1 MRKYVEFSKTEEKD
15 SLGVRTLNIKVAL
28 ITTSKY
34 SEEKRKPLFGMICK
48 VFSGNFRIVGSG
60 IEADTSVSSV
70 SMVKNILKQAD
81 TAFILETFILSQN
94 DLVLTTRHDKTMF
107 MIHNDLEVAL
117 SGVVAQLGR
126 VTK

>member
-1 MRKYVEFSKTEEKD
+1 MRKYIEFSKTEEND
-15 SLGVRTLNIKVAL
+15 SLGVRTLNIKVTL
-28 ITTSKY
+28 VTTSKY

-60 IEADTSVSSV
+60 IEADTSV

>member
-1 MRKYVEFSKTEEKD
+1 MRKYIEFSKTEEKD
-15 SLGVRTLNIKVAL
+15 SLGMRTLNIKVTL
-28 ITTSKY
+28 VTTSKY

-60 IEADTSVSSV
+60 IEADTSVS
-70 SMVKNILKQAD
+70 MIKNILKQAD
-81 TAFILETFILSQN
+81 TAFILEAFILSQS

-107 MIHNDLEVAL
+107 MIYNDLEVAL
-117 SGVVAQLGR
+117 SGTVAQLGR

>member
-1 MRKYVEFSKTEEKD
+1 MRKYIEFSKTEEKD
-15 SLGVRTLNIKVAL
+15 SLGIRTLNIKVTL
-28 ITTSKY
+28 VTTSKY
-34 SEEKRKPLFGMICK
+34 SEEKRKILFGMICK

-60 IEADTSVSSV
+60 IEDDTSI

-117 SGVVAQLGR
+117 SGVVSKLGK

>member
-1 MRKYVEFSKTEEKD
+1 MRKYIEFSKTEEKD
-15 SLGVRTLNIKVAL
+15 SLGIRTLNIKVTL
-28 ITTSKY
+28 VTTSKY
-34 SEEKRKPLFGMICK
+34 SEEKRKILFGMICK

-60 IEADTSVSSV
+60 IEDDTSV

-117 SGVVAQLGR
+117 SGVVSKLGK

>member
-1 MRKYVEFSKTEEKD
+1 MRKYIEFSKTEEKD
-15 SLGVRTLNIKVAL
+15 SLGIRTLNIKVTL
-28 ITTSKY
+28 VTTSKY
-34 SEEKRKPLFGMICK
+34 SEEKRKALFGMICK

-60 IEADTSVSSV
+60 IEADNSV
-70 SMVKNILKQAD
+70 SMVKSILKQAD

-94 DLVLTTRHDKTMF
+94 DLVLTARYDKTMF

-117 SGVVAQLGR
+117 SGVVSKLGK

>member
-1 MRKYVEFSKTEEKD
+1 MRKYIEFSKTEEKD
-15 SLGVRTLNIKVAL
+15 SLGIRTLNIKVTL
-28 ITTSKY
+28 VTTSKY
-34 SEEKRKPLFGMICK
+34 SEEKRKALFGMVCK

-60 IEADTSVSSV
+60 IEADTSV

-94 DLVLTTRHDKTMF
+94 DLVLTARYDKTMF

-117 SGVVAQLGR
+117 SGVVSKLGK

>member
-1 MRKYVEFSKTEEKD
+1 MRKYIEFSKTEEKD
-15 SLGVRTLNIKVAL
+15 SLGIRTLNIKVTL
-28 ITTSKY
+28 VTTSKY
-34 SEEKRKPLFGMICK
+34 SEEKRKALFGMICK
-48 VFSGNFRIVGSG
+48 VFSGNFRIVGSD
-60 IEADTSVSSV
+60 IEADTSV
-70 SMVKNILKQAD
+70 SMVKNILKRAD

-117 SGVVAQLGR
+117 SGAVSKLGK

>member
-1 MRKYVEFSKTEEKD
+1 MRKYIEFSKTEEKD
-15 SLGVRTLNIKVAL
+15 SLGMRTLNIKVTL
-28 ITTSKY
+28 VTTSKY

-60 IEADTSVSSV
+60 IEADTSVS
-70 SMVKNILKQAD
+70 MVKNILKQAN
-81 TAFILETFILSQN
+81 TAFILETFVLSQN

-117 SGVVAQLGR
+117 SGVVTQLGR

>member
-1 MRKYVEFSKTEEKD
+1 MRKYIEFSKTEEKD
-15 SLGVRTLNIKVAL
+15 SLGIRTLNIKVTL
-28 ITTSKY
+28 VSTSKY
-34 SEEKRKPLFGMICK
+34 SEEKRKALFGMICK

-60 IEADTSVSSV
+60 IEADTSV

-94 DLVLTTRHDKTMF
+94 DLVLTARYDKTMF

-117 SGVVAQLGR
+117 SGVVSKLGK

>member
-1 MRKYVEFSKTEEKD
+1 MRKYIEFSKTEEKD
-15 SLGVRTLNIKVAL
+15 LLGIRTLNIKVTL
-28 ITTSKY
+28 VTTSKF
-34 SEEKRKPLFGMICK
+34 SEEQRKPLFGMICK
-48 VFSGNFRIVGSG
+48 VFDGNFRIVGSG
-60 IEADTSVSSV
+60 LEADTSV

-117 SGVVAQLGR
+117 SGTVAQLGKA
-126 VTK
+126 TK

>member
-1 MRKYVEFSKTEEKD
+1 MRKYIEFSKTEEKD
-15 SLGVRTLNIKVAL
+15 SLGIRTLNIKVTL
-28 ITTSKY
+28 VTTSKY
-34 SEEKRKPLFGMICK
+34 SEEKRKALFGMICK

-60 IEADTSVSSV
+60 IEADTSV

-94 DLVLTTRHDKTMF
+94 DLVLTARYDKTMF

-117 SGVVAQLGR
+117 SGVVLKLGK

>member
-1 MRKYVEFSKTEEKD
+1 MRKYIEFSKTEENG
-15 SLGVRTLNIKVAL
+15 SLGIRTLNIKVTL
-28 ITTSKY
+28 VTTSKY

-60 IEADTSVSSV
+60 IEADTSV

>member
-1 MRKYVEFSKTEEKD
+1 MRKYIEFSKTEEKD
-15 SLGVRTLNIKVAL
+15 SLGMRTLNIKVTL

-34 SEEKRKPLFGMICK
+34 SEEKRKALFGMICK

-60 IEADTSVSSV
+60 IEADTSV

-117 SGVVAQLGR
+117 SGTVAQLGR

>member
-1 MRKYVEFSKTEEKD
+1 MRKYIEFSKTEEKD
-15 SLGVRTLNIKVAL
+15 SLGIRTLNIKVTL
-28 ITTSKY
+28 VTTSKY
-34 SEEKRKPLFGMICK
+34 SEEKRKALFGMICK

-60 IEADTSVSSV
+60 IEADTRV

-94 DLVLTTRHDKTMF
+94 DLVLTARYDKTMC

-117 SGVVAQLGR
+117 SGVVSKLGK

>member
-1 MRKYVEFSKTEEKD
+1 MRKYIEFSKTEESD
-15 SLGVRTLNIKVAL
+15 LLGVRTLNIKVIL
-28 ITTSKY
+28 VTTSKF
-34 SEEKRKPLFGMICK
+34 SEEQRKPLFGMMCK
-48 VFSGNFRIVGSG
+48 VFDGNFRIIGFD
-60 IEADTSVSSV
+60 IKTDTSVSI
-70 SMVKNILKQAD
+70 VKNILKQAD

-117 SGVVAQLGR
+117 SGTVAQLGR

>member
-1 MRKYVEFSKTEEKD
+1 MRKYIEFSKTEEKD
-15 SLGVRTLNIKVAL
+15 LLGIRTLNIKVAL
-28 ITTSKY
+28 VTTSKY
-34 SEEKRKPLFGMICK
+34 SEEKRKPLFDMICK
-48 VFSGNFRIVGSG
+48 VFDGNFRIVGSG
-60 IEADTSVSSV
+60 LEADTSI

-117 SGVVAQLGR
+117 SGTVAQLGR
-126 VTK
+126 VAK

>member
-1 MRKYVEFSKTEEKD
+1 MRKYIEFSKTEEKD
-15 SLGVRTLNIKVAL
+15 SLGIRTLNIKVTL
-28 ITTSKY
+28 VTTSKY
-34 SEEKRKPLFGMICK
+34 SEEKRKALFGMICK

-60 IEADTSVSSV
+60 IEADTSV

-94 DLVLTTRHDKTMF
+94 DLVLTARYDKTMF

-117 SGVVAQLGR
+117 SGVVSKLGK